1 MENEVVRMGLF
12 LQRYKLIIIAF
23 IVLIMALFIYKIKQP
38 EANTD
43 ENLLSIELGQTMDEL
58 ATVDLTIVETV
69 EYVVDVKG
77 AVKRPGVYTVTSEK
91 RIVDIIEL
99 AGGFTDDAVE
109 EAINL
114 AAKITDE
121 MVIYVPIKG
130 EDDNQSLSNPLQSM
144 SGTTQTDG
152 KIHLNHAT
160 IDEITTL
167 NGIGTKK
174 AQAIID
180 YREEHGPFQ
189 AVEYILQVNGI
200 GEKTLESFRDDIVV
214 P

>member
-1 MENEVVRMGLF
+1 MGLF
-12 LQRYKLIIIAF
+12 LQRYKVIVIVFIILIIGFFLYKMKEPIA
-23 IVLIMALFIYKIKQP
+23 
-38 EANTD
+38 ETD
-43 ENLLSIELGQTMDEL
+43 EDLLSIELEQTIDEITNL
-58 ATVDLTIVETV
+58 DSATEELI

-77 AVKRPGVYTVTSEK
+77 AVKRPGVYIVTSEK
-91 RIVDIIEL
+91 RVVDVIEL
-99 AGGFTDDAVE
+99 AGGSTDDAVE

-130 EDDNQSLSNPLQSM
+130 DDVDYMSSNPVQSIGGM
-144 SGTTQTDG
+144 TQKDG
-152 KIHLNHAT
+152 KIHLNRAT
-160 IDEITTL
+160 VDEITTL
-167 NGIGTKK
+167 NGIGPKK

-189 AVEYILQVNGI
+189 TVEDILQVSGI